1 MPIHLFIF
9 FLGGRLGG
17 FFCTELFGVMIDLRI
32 FFNRWE
38 V

>member
-1 MPIHLFIF
+1 MPIHLIIF

-32 FFNRWE
+32 FF
-38 V
+38 